1 MSYPHAVSGIYLY
14 DVLLS
19 YNIHYEVA
27 DLSRNHDKNYTR
39 HDDNMP
45 GDEKPHG
52 AGWLV

>member
-1 MSYPHAVSGIYLY
+1 MLFQVYICMTYYYHT
-14 DVLLS
+14 D
-19 YNIHYEVA
+19 IHYEVA

-39 HDDNMP
+39 HADNMP